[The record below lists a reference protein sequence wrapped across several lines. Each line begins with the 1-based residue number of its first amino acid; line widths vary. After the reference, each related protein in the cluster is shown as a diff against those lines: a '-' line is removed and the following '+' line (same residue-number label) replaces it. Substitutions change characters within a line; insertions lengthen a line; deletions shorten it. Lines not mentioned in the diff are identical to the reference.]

1 MKKLFAI
8 LMSIMMIACFMPT
21 MAFAEVTDQ
30 TITFDDNGT
39 DTTAKSLTYK
49 DAATTVGVKINGVAI
64 SKANANTYGTLSI
77 QNSATDVV
85 TATLTDEKK
94 IEITPLKAGTANITV
109 SAAAKEGEYSE
120 NNGTVLAVTVKP
132 KTVT

>member
-21 MAFAEVTDQ
+21 MAFADIADL
-30 TITFDDNGT
+30 TITFGDN
-39 DTTAKSLTYK
+39 DTEITTKSLTYK
-49 DAATTVGVKINGVAI
+49 DAATTVDVKINGTVI
-64 SKANANTYGTLSI
+64 SNTNANTYGTLSI

-109 SAAAKEGEYSE
+109 SAAAVDEKYSE
-120 NNGTVLAVTVKP
+120 SVGTVLAVTV
-132 KTVT
+132 TLRL